1 MRLHEIE
8 TKTIQLFA
16 QNNKLTQEQEY
27 ELFLDAIQSED
38 FLYTRERRASEYSNE
53 YWVTAYLKDDNSTT
67 GKWGIA
73 SLPADLA
80 SKALHDHGKNKSF
93 GSII

>member
-8 TKTIQLFA
+8 TKTIKLFA
-16 QNNKLTQEQEY
+16 QNNELTQEQQY

-38 FLYTRERRASEYSNE
+38 FLYTRERRASEYSKE
-53 YWVTAYLKDDNSTT
+53 YFVTAYLKDDISAT
-67 GKWGIA
+67 GKWGVA
-73 SLPADLA
+73 SLPLDLA
-80 SKALHDHGKNKSF
+80 RKALHDHAKPQSY